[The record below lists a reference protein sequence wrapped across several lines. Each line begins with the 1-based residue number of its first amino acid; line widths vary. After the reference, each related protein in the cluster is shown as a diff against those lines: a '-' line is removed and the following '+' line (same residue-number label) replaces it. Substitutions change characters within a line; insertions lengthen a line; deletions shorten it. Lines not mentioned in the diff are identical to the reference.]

1 VRSVDVSG
9 RIKVATVITR
19 MMAGAGG
26 VALRGALA
34 LDPERYQITVI
45 TGATAVTGEQADSG
59 DEVVT
64 GADAVKDAPPG
75 DLLAEAYAAGL
86 DVVRVPALVPQI
98 APRRDRRALR
108 ILTRLYTDGR
118 FDVVHTHSAKAG
130 ALGRTA
136 AFRAGV
142 GRIVH
147 TLHGFP
153 FHEFQPA
160 WRRAAYVQIERRL
173 GRRTDMLLAV
183 GNAVAAEAIR
193 RGLAAP
199 ERVRTIA
206 PAVDVTGAAF
216 GTAARGLARR
226 WLDLPAGIRL
236 VGTVGRIDYQKAPEL
251 WVDALATIAADDVWG
266 VWIGDGPLRGDLLAR
281 VAKRGL
287 TERFRLLGHRD
298 DVTDLLPAFDVF
310 ALASRY
316 EGMPCALV
324 EAIGAGVPVVA
335 TAVNAVPDLV
345 VAGETGLLVPP
356 GDARRLGGAIGHLLD
371 EPARAQRMAD
381 TARRQLGD
389 RFTPHALGAVLD
401 DTYRGRSAWK

>member
-1 VRSVDVSG
+1 MSAPSG
-9 RIKVATVITR
+9 RRIKVANVITR

-34 LDPERYQITVI
+34 LDQDRYEITII
-45 TGATAVTGEQADSG
+45 TGATDVTGEQAG
-59 DEVVT
+59 TREEVVT

-86 DVVRVPALVPQI
+86 NVARIASLVPQI
-98 APRRDRRALR
+98 APWRDRQALQT
-108 ILTRLYTDGR
+108 LTRLYAESE

-130 ALGRTA
+130 ALGRMG

-142 GRIVH
+142 GRVVH

-160 WRRAAYVQIERRL
+160 WRRAAYVRIERQL
-173 GRRTDMLLAV
+173 GRRTDALLAV

-193 RGLAAP
+193 RRLAVP

-206 PAVDVTGAAF
+206 PAVDIAEANYGR
-216 GTAARGLARR
+216 AARGLARR
-226 WLDLPAGIRL
+226 WLGLPAGVRL
-236 VGTVGRIDYQKAPEL
+236 VGTVGRIDYQKAPEQ
-251 WVDALATIAADDVWG
+251 WVDALATITADDVWG
-266 VWIGDGPLRGDLLAR
+266 VWIGDGPLRTRLLER

-287 TERFRLLGHRD
+287 TDRFRLLGHRD
-298 DVTDLLPAFDVF
+298 NVLELLPAFDVF

-316 EGMPCALV
+316 EGLPCALV
-324 EAIGAGVPVVA
+324 EAMSAGVPAVA

-356 GDARRLGGAIGHLLD
+356 ENPRLLGGAIGYLLD
-371 EPARAQRMAD
+371 EPAQAERMAD
-381 TARRQLGD
+381 AARRRLSD
-389 RFTPHALGAVLD
+389 RFSPLTLGAVLD
-401 DTYRGRSAWK
+401 DTYRGRYPWM